1 MTDSAPAMR
10 FFYMVASTA
19 IDAGVRRI
27 LDYAQ
32 ENGLPANRAARM
44 LAAELLFCT
53 CLVGKTAEFSLEDLH
68 ALLDEM
74 HDEAN
79 EAPGHEA
86 RTQ

>member
-32 ENGLPANRAARM
+32 ENGLPPDRAARM

-53 CLVGKTAEFSLEDLH
+53 CLISKTAKFDVDDLH
-68 ALLDEM
+68 RLLDEM

-79 EAPGHEA
+79 AAPGHEA
-86 RTQ
+86 RRQ